1 MQHSIKHRLAW
12 SIAGI
17 LLTAAVI
24 AAASPGQTAFE
35 HRRDVMK
42 QLGANF
48 YLGVGRVVKGR
59 AAYGPDTVTAAETL
73 VDLTTALGTLFPP
86 GSDVAD
92 SKMKPELLA
101 DPTKSA
107 ALVATVRA
115 NATALLPVVRGGDKV
130 AIAASYKSLSDS
142 CEACHSQFRKDD

>member
-1 MQHSIKHRLAW
+1 MRHPIKHRLAW

-17 LLTAAVI
+17 LTTAALV

-59 AAYGPDTVTAAETL
+59 AAYGPDTVTAAEAL
-73 VDLTTALGTLFPP
+73 VDLTAALDTLFPP
-86 GSDVAD
+86 GSDVPD
-92 SKMKPELLA
+92 SKMKRQLLA
-101 DPTKSA
+101 DPAKSA
-107 ALVATVRA
+107 ALAAAVRA
-115 NATALLPVVRGGDKV
+115 DATALLPVVRGGDKA

-142 CEACHSQFRKDD
+142 CEACHSQFRQEE